1 MADIEQEEEEL
12 PCVSEPQL
20 VSCPRCNK
28 QLLPERLDA
37 HIKRNLCIL
46 EAEAMALGTVEL
58 VKCEVCQRSFA
69 PDRIDK
75 HKQIC
80 GKKKTS
86 VAGQAP
92 EGENDSKLPAS
103 AGPNGAQL
111 VRHNS
116 LTLSAPKEETSRA
129 KLQSVSTSKPNS
141 AVKEDPLPVVHK
153 RSSTVSVAPPPST
166 RRSPPRVAAAAGGGI
181 KRTPPRSRPAP
192 DVVEGTLAGSRG
204 SIQRSPPRPREEA
217 ASHKTEDTKEYG
229 PNVTPDR
236 TQRRASVDGN
246 LAAHQSA
253 VERNHFTFSPVV
265 YDPQDTDSGSA
276 DYVQATVPSFRPSV
290 ADSSMTTQ
298 HQLNHST
305 SSSHSSRSPWS
316 IGYPEQYSSSSTSA
330 AHASPPNEHK
340 SSPDPQVHYPH
351 HRQSLQLERRNSE
364 IRASH
369 PMVGADSEFMRS
381 NLIPSETATLRRA
394 PSDIHA
400 ATFAKSLPCSRA
412 STPPLP
418 YSSAY
423 SASLGPVCR
432 GVVVYFNSVHEDH
445 ILGEVI
451 VKEEVTVAQV
461 RRMISEELGLGDASH
476 FQIKKRNIPIPR
488 GQDHRLALDF
498 FRSDDD
504 FIVLTQSR
512 EY

>member
-58 VKCEVCQRSFA
+58 VKCEICQRSFA
-69 PDRIDK
+69 SDRIEK

-86 VAGQAP
+86 VAGQGA
-92 EGENDSKLPAS
+92 EGETDSKLPAS
-103 AGPNGAQL
+103 VGSTGSQL

-116 LTLSAPKEETSRA
+116 LTLSAPKEEPSRA
-129 KLQSVSTSKPNS
+129 KPQAASASKPNG
-141 AVKEDPLPVVHK
+141 VLREDPLPVAHK
-153 RSSTVSVAPPPST
+153 RSSTVSAAPPPST

-181 KRTPPRSRPAP
+181 KRTPPRSRPAV
-192 DVVEGTLAGSRG
+192 DVVEAPLAGSRG
-204 SIQRSPPRPREEA
+204 SIQRSPPRPREATAPQKSE
-217 ASHKTEDTKEYG
+217 ETKEYG

-236 TQRRASVDGN
+236 AQRRASVDGN
-246 LAAHQSA
+246 LATNPSS

-265 YDPQDTDSGSA
+265 YDPQEPDSGSV
-276 DYVQATVPSFRPSV
+276 DYVQAAVPSFRPSV
-290 ADSSMTTQ
+290 ADSFMANQ
-298 HQLNHST
+298 HQLNSST

-316 IGYPEQYSSSSTSA
+316 IGYPEQYTSNSA
-330 AHASPPNEHK
+330 SATHTSPPNEYK
-340 SSPDPQVHYPH
+340 SSPDPQTHYPH

-369 PMVGADSEFMRS
+369 SSMLGAEPS
-381 NLIPSETATLRRA
+381 NLIPSDTASLRRT
-394 PSDIHA
+394 PSDFHA
-400 ATFAKSLPCSRA
+400 STVAKSLPCSRA

-423 SASLGPVCR
+423 PAPAGPVCR

-451 VKEEVTVAQV
+451 VKEEVTVAEV